1 MTSPPRRLL
10 AAALLCAAAT
20 LPIAATATGAAV
32 PKKPVG
38 CLDENLIPTAGNL
51 ARINT
56 ATLCLVNK
64 ERTKRGLLTLKR
76 QATLSRVATA
86 FAAQLVRERFFS
98 HVAPNGA
105 SALDRVRRSGYL
117 VGYRKWSVGEN
128 IAAGT
133 GTLSTPKA
141 TLKAWMNSPGH
152 RANILKRTFRDIGL
166 GVHMG
171 TAKGKLGATYAHEFG
186 QRSR

>member
-1 MTSPPRRLL
+1 MTPLPRRLL
-10 AAALLCAAAT
+10 AAALLCAAAS
-20 LPIAATATGAAV
+20 LPIAATATGATA
-32 PKKPVG
+32 PKKAAG
-38 CLDENLIPTAGNL
+38 CVDQNLIPTASNL
-51 ARINT
+51 VRINA
-56 ATLCLVNK
+56 ATLCLVNR

-76 QATLSRVATA
+76 QATLSRVAAA
-86 FAAQLVRERFFS
+86 FAAQLVRQRFFS

-105 SALDRVRRSGYL
+105 TALDRVRRSGYL

-133 GTLSTPKA
+133 GSLSTPKA
-141 TLKAWMNSPGH
+141 TLRAWMNSPGH

-166 GVHMG
+166 GVHLG
-171 TAKGKLGATYAHEFG
+171 TSRGRLGATYAHEFG